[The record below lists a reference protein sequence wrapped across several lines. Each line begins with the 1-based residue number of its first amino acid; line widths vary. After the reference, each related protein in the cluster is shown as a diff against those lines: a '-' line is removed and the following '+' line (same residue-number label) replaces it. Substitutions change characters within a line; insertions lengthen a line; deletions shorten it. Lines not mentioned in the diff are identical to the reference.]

1 MTRLPAVG
9 SILYYMKKAVVTG
22 AGGFIGHHMVKYLKK
37 KNYFVRGVDIKK
49 PEYEKTSADEFL
61 LLDLRNYKNAEKATK
76 GMDIV
81 FNFAANMGGIGFIE
95 TVHAEIMHDN
105 VLINTHMLEA
115 SLKNKIER
123 FFFSSSACIYPTY
136 MQKGTK
142 NLGLKESDAYPADPD
157 NEYGWEKLFTER
169 LCDDYYRDYGL
180 ETRVAR
186 FHNIFGP
193 NGTWQGGREKSPAAI
208 CRKVALAKDKDKIE
222 VWGDGKQ
229 GRSYC
234 FVEDCVE
241 GVYRLTMSDIRH
253 PLNIGSDRL
262 VSINQLIDI
271 VASFDGKKISKKYD
285 LTKPQGVRGRNSD
298 NTLLKKLLKWEP
310 STSLEEGLNIT
321 YEWIKGEIAKG
332 KHIPIK

>member
-1 MTRLPAVG
+1 MY
-9 SILYYMKKAVVTG
+9 SKMKKTAVVTG

-37 KNYFVRGVDIKK
+37 KGYWVRGVDIKK

-61 LLDLRNYKNAEKATK
+61 LADLREYKNALKATR
-76 GMDIV
+76 DVDVV

-105 VLINTHMLEA
+105 ALINIHMLEA
-115 SLKNKIER
+115 AKNNKIKR
-123 FFFSSSACIYPTY
+123 YFYSSSACIYPTFK
-136 MQKGTK
+136 QKGTK

-157 NEYGWEKLFTER
+157 NEYGWEKLYTER
-169 LCDDYYRDYGL
+169 LCASYYQDCGL

-186 FHNIFGP
+186 FHNIYGP
-193 NGTWQGGREKSPAAI
+193 LGTWQGGREKSPAAI
-208 CRKVALAKDKDKIE
+208 CRKVALAKQNGTID

-234 FVEDCVE
+234 YVEDCIE
-241 GVYRLTMSDIRH
+241 GVYRLTMSDIRQ

-271 VASFDGKKISKKYD
+271 VAKFDKKTISKKYD
-285 LTKPQGVRGRNSD
+285 TSKPQGVRGRNSD

-310 STSLEEGLNIT
+310 STPLEDGLKVT
-321 YEWIKGEIAKG
+321 YDWIKSEIAKG
-332 KHIPIK
+332 KLEK